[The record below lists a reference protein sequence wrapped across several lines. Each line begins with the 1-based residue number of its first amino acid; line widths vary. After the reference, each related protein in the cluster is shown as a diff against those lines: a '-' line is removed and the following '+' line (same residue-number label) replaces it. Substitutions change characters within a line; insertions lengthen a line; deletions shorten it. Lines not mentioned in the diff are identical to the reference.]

1 MSGGFYRLCLNEKL
15 FWAECWQFF
24 SMQVG
29 PTQAPYR
36 GVQQKNEFFIALKCD
51 VLAIDIS
58 NPLIFSSLRFAT
70 TVVLESL
77 IVVETKDAS
86 SVVDKN
92 KTKDVTANIKSL
104 KKNNRD
110 EINYHREVHRT
121 WGTYDRL
128 HVAGCLFLKRI
139 VF

>member
-1 MSGGFYRLCLNEKL
+1 LRL
-15 FWAECWQFF
+15 
-24 SMQVG
+24 
-29 PTQAPYR
+29 
-36 GVQQKNEFFIALKCD
+36 
-51 VLAIDIS
+51 
-58 NPLIFSSLRFAT
+58 AT

-92 KTKDVTANIKSL
+92 KTKYVTANIKSL

-110 EINYHREVHRT
+110 EINYHREVHRI

-128 HVAGCLFLKRI
+128 HAAGCFFLKRT